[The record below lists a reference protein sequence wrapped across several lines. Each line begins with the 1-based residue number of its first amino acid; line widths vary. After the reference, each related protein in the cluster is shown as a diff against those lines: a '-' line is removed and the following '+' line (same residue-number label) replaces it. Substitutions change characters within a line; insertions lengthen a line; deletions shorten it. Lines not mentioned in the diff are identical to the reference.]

1 LAKTCPSEDHALHAW
16 LLVWFTGRVV
26 TGDVHASS
34 LATRMTGEG
43 DRRVRQHCRQCG
55 RMRAHCD
62 GGETMVT

>member
-34 LATRMTGEG
+34 LATHMTRGTTGETTLPSS
-43 DRRVRQHCRQCG
+43 VC
-55 RMRAHCD
+55 AWK
-62 GGETMVT
+62 